1 MVNTNDR
8 CILIKKVYE
17 VYEVAVANFAIIS
30 DETKNNLLQVKGI
43 ALNIVVKV
51 CSFLVNLIVVNVKN
65 FEKSLVSI
73 WGILICDTENYVTLP
88 AKDSNVDD

>member
-73 WGILICDTENYVTLP
+73 
-88 AKDSNVDD
+88 